1 MSRYVSESSRDRGAM
16 AEHEPEISK
25 SEYEALHAFRY
36 ALRRFLRFSEEGARA
51 AGLTAQQHQLL
62 LAVKGQASRDW
73 ASVSDLAE
81 SLQIRHHA
89 AVGLVDRCVRA
100 GLVERSPDPDDR
112 RQVRVSLTTKG
123 ETLLARLSSRN
134 QRELRTLRQA
144 VTAPFLKE

>member
-1 MSRYVSESSRDRGAM
+1 M
-16 AEHEPEISK
+16 AESDAEINK
-25 SEYEALHAFRY
+25 SEYEALHAFRH

-62 LAVKGQASRDW
+62 LAVKGQPGRDW
-73 ASVSDLAE
+73 ASVTDLAE

-89 AVGLVDRCVRA
+89 AVGLVDHCVRA
-100 GLVERSPDPDDR
+100 DLVERSPDPDER
-112 RQVRVSLTTKG
+112 RQVGVSLTQKG

-144 VTAPFLKE
+144 LKAPF